1 MICVCFQRAELYL
14 RFAGII
20 CVFDK
25 GHVAHKGSHDHFNPE
40 VFHVCRMERQPRQF
54 VVPHL
59 SLPMHGRKVVRVTW
73 SEPARRERSLAEY
86 HLRLTQYKRWGSL
99 VFVHHLCVQVQRRNE
114 LYPTHPTHS
123 TRKNRGWRI
132 RPSGLR
138 PGKST
143 RIHWMIFSLKPS
155 YHLPARHVSRHR
167 RSVETRRK
175 TH

>member
-1 MICVCFQRAELYL
+1 MLIKCIINSTSIFLKNICWKRPLQCKALQGPLQGMICVCFQRAELYL

-73 SEPARRERSLAEY
+73 SEPAREREVVSGVSSQADP
-86 HLRLTQYKRWGSL
+86 
-99 VFVHHLCVQVQRRNE
+99 VQEVGVLGFCSSSMCASATSQRT
-114 LYPTHPTHS
+114 LPHTPHPLH
-123 TRKNRGWRI
+123 
-132 RPSGLR
+132 P
-138 PGKST
+138 
-143 RIHWMIFSLKPS
+143 
-155 YHLPARHVSRHR
+155 
-167 RSVETRRK
+167 
-175 TH
+175 